1 MDAQIPDNKTES
13 APHGEPESLRQ
24 RVAELERTAAALRA
38 SEEKYRVLLDESSD
52 PIFSFFPDGR
62 YFYVNRAFA
71 DGVGKPQ
78 QDIIGRSIW
87 DVFPRDEADKRFAV
101 VKWVFEN
108 GESKVIEV
116 RVPRPDGDRYY
127 ITTVKPILDARRA
140 VSGVICISKDITERK
155 RMEDRLAHM
164 AQFDM
169 LTDLPNRV
177 LFNDRLQHAIVQCR
191 RDRTRLALMS
201 LDLDKFKPVNDAYGH
216 QVGDLL
222 LQEAARRMQ
231 GCMRAAD
238 TVGRIGGDEFVV
250 LLPSIAT
257 EQDALVVAE
266 KLRDALAGGFALAG
280 YPPLHISASI
290 GIAIHP
296 DHGDDAIELLKNAD
310 DAMYR
315 AKAGGRNLVRLCR
328 SA

>member
-1 MDAQIPDNKTES
+1 
-13 APHGEPESLRQ
+13 
-24 RVAELERTAAALRA
+24 
-38 SEEKYRVLLDESSD
+38 
-52 PIFSFFPDGR
+52 
-62 YFYVNRAFA
+62 
-71 DGVGKPQ
+71 
-78 QDIIGRSIW
+78 
-87 DVFPRDEADKRFAV
+87 
-101 VKWVFEN
+101 
-108 GESKVIEV
+108 
-116 RVPRPDGDRYY
+116 
-127 ITTVKPILDARRA
+127 
-140 VSGVICISKDITERK
+140 
-155 RMEDRLAHM
+155 
-164 AQFDM
+164 
-169 LTDLPNRV
+169 V
-177 LFNDRLQHAIVQCR
+177 LFNDRLQQAIVQCR
-191 RDRTRLALMS
+191 RDRTRLALMY
-201 LDLDKFKPVNDAYGH
+201 LDLDRFKPVNDAYGH

-280 YPPLHISASI
+280 YPSLHVSASI

-296 DHGDDAIELLKNAD
+296 DHGDDAIGLLKNAD

-315 AKAGGRNLVRLCR
+315 AKAEGRNLVRLCR